1 MPPRL
6 QKSEI
11 WQFRTQES
19 ASFCLAVFMGC
30 DAPEPKC
37 LPVGGLYL
45 LLVSRTLRVGVS
57 IFVSEGRELVLLATT
72 NRLTMENVSVI
83 AWGREEAYLPQHQ
96 TVLLFP
102 LETSP
107 LLSPD

>member
-1 MPPRL
+1 MAHFSEVQMPPRL

-11 WQFRTQES
+11 WQLGTPERMHLSARLCSWAVMQDFEGWSLHFCFRRQGIGSVRHNKQTNN
-19 ASFCLAVFMGC
+19 G
-30 DAPEPKC
+30 K
-37 LPVGGLYL
+37 
-45 LLVSRTLRVGVS
+45 GVS
-57 IFVSEGRELVLLATT
+57 I
-72 NRLTMENVSVI
+72 I

-107 LLSPD
+107 LP